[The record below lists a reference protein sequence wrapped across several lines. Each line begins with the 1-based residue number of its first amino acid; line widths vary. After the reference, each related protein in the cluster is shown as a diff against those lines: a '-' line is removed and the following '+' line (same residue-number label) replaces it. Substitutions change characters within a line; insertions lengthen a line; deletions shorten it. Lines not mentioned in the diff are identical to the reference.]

1 MPSSDPDL
9 ANLPS
14 RYLSA
19 LMVRE
24 FLEFVRM
31 TVYTYNVDID
41 EMLIISCVVAESTR
55 DLIDE
60 TYVSKY
66 YGFEQRSFPD
76 AERNVVS
83 LRAIYTTLR
92 MSRETVRRKLARIV
106 DVGLLQKVRGGYF
119 FPAQVG
125 DKDLTLELRR
135 ALVKSAG
142 KIVEGYRR
150 VEEE

>member
-1 MPSSDPDL
+1 MHGSDPTL

-31 TVYTYNVDID
+31 VVYAYNLDVD
-41 EMLIISCVVAESTR
+41 EMLIITCVVAESTR
-55 DLIDE
+55 DLLDE
-60 TYVSKY
+60 AYVSNY

-76 AERNVVS
+76 AERNVIS

-106 DVGLLQKVRGGYF
+106 DVGLLEKVRGGYF

-125 DKDLTLELRR
+125 DKDRTLDIRR
-135 ALVKSAG
+135 ALVKSAS